1 MKRMNIKRD
10 TAIVANYKR
19 EINLQTKFVRNAKAY
34 TRKYK
39 HKLYAFN

>member
-1 MKRMNIKRD
+1 MKKVSIKRD

-19 EINLQTKFVRNAKAY
+19 EINLQTRFVKNAKTY
-34 TRKYK
+34 TRKCK